1 MQCDLLCHMIRCSEV
16 MDVAKGEKMLRI
28 VMALVLVVCFA
39 GCNTMAGFGRD
50 VERLGDKIE
59 DKAER
64 RR

>member
-1 MQCDLLCHMIRCSEV
+1 
-16 MDVAKGEKMLRI
+16 MLRI
-28 VMALVLVVCFA
+28 VLALVLMISYA

-64 RR
+64 RK